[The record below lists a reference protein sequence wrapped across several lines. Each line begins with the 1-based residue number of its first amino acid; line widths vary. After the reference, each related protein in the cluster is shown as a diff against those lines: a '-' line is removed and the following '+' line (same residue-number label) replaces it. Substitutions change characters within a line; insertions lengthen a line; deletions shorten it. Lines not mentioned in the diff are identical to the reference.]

1 MLVRKDA
8 NRANPMIVTLSNTR
22 RSGLRCFLYAFRNRV
37 VSVRAVQ
44 MPAEQARRADRRRV
58 VKCHASQGH
67 AHSSD
72 TGSHAG
78 VKKAIRPCLLHI
90 LECVNKFV
98 VVSVPL
104 AFRWT
109 AANLPRDHNAPGSKC
124 WARNTSGAIEEALI
138 DTCKYIV

>member
-8 NRANPMIVTLSNTR
+8 NRANQMIVTLSNTR
-22 RSGLRCFLYAFRNRV
+22 RSGLRYFLYAFRNRV

-58 VKCHASQGH
+58 VKCHASQGR

-78 VKKAIRPCLLHI
+78 VKKPIRPCLLHI
-90 LECVNKFV
+90 LECMNNFSSLCLCLWRFDGLLICLVTTTHRGANAG
-98 VVSVPL
+98 L
-104 AFRWT
+104 AT
-109 AANLPRDHNAPGSKC
+109 LAAQSRKH
-124 WARNTSGAIEEALI
+124 
-138 DTCKYIV
+138 